1 MPTAILLFALL
12 VTSPVFAQTSPLER
26 AYGERMA
33 MRALDQR
40 CNFFQ
45 TGPRRALAGFTAQAR
60 GAALRAGTSADL
72 LSLIAR
78 QATNKAATKSCIDP
92 VIAAEAA
99 RVIDAHKGWRGQMS
113 NQYPGLARTWQVDR
127 SGMDSWR
134 AVQETGSG
142 TRAGFIGSQATLAF
156 AVETPD
162 VNAAGARLFLRDAG
176 RLGAP
181 KAGQK
186 LSVPLRVGTNAF
198 VASQRRPAETRAR
211 VNTPARPGT
220 MLVFPD
226 ETTRAVLHADPRDSF
241 EVEITSRTG
250 QITRLVVEVGDIV
263 AAFAFAA
270 EF

>member
-1 MPTAILLFALL
+1 MVIAILLFAFLS
-12 VTSPVFAQTSPLER
+12 TSPVSAQTSPLER

-40 CNFFQ
+40 CNFFE
-45 TGPRRALAGFTAQAR
+45 TGPRRALAGFAAQAR

-78 QATNKAATKSCIDP
+78 QATQKAATKSCVDP
-92 VIAAEAA
+92 AIRAEAA
-99 RVIDAHKGWRGQMS
+99 RVIEAHRGWRGQMS
-113 NQYPGLARTWQVDR
+113 SQYPGLARTWHVDR
-127 SGMDSWR
+127 SGTDSWR

-142 TRAGFIGSQATLAF
+142 TRAGFIASQATLAF

-186 LSVPLRVGTNAF
+186 LVVPLRVGTNIF
-198 VASQRRPAETRAR
+198 VASQRRNADSRERFNGP
-211 VNTPARPGT
+211 PRPGT
-220 MLVFPD
+220 MLIFPD

-250 QITRLVVEVGDIV
+250 QITRMVVEVGDIV